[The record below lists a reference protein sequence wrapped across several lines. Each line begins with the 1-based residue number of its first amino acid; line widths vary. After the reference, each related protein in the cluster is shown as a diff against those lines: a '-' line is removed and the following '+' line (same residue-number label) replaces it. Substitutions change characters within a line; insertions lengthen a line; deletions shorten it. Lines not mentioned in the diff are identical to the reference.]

1 MMGGP
6 WNIPTGNPLIRAD
19 DWGRYL
25 RVEYA
30 YGEGW
35 PSHSVRQWFWEA
47 E

>member
-6 WNIPTGNPLIRAD
+6 WNIPTGNPLMRAD
-19 DWGRYL
+19 DWGTHF

-30 YGEGW
+30 DRDW
-35 PSHSVRQWFWEA
+35 PSYSVRKWYWGA